1 MVGHTPTRSQPG
13 EERWSP
19 PTESEAGKGKG
30 MWCRSLVIGTVG
42 AIMTGVR
49 IKAVEDLTRWMAIQ
63 LLLLLLFE
71 KALQT
76 NGFMQST
83 WMHSF
88 RP

>member
-1 MVGHTPTRSQPG
+1 
-13 EERWSP
+13 
-19 PTESEAGKGKG
+19 

-49 IKAVEDLTRWMAIQ
+49 IKAVEDLTLWMAIQ

-76 NGFMQST
+76 NGFMQSNS
-83 WMHSF
+83 MHSF